1 MEDALDKQEDVQD
14 REAADSAA
22 VAAADEQ
29 AGLADNQADADGAD
43 ADEAVK
49 PDVSSHGA
57 HEAGADDVGDAAGAD
72 DADDAD
78 DDADDADDADNAD
91 EPGASA
97 PADAAAEREI
107 AATVEAILFAT
118 DSPLSAAKI
127 ALVGELP
134 GRGQVKQAVAQLNE
148 RYDRMGCAFCIE
160 PIAGGYQ
167 MLTKPEYHDVIARLF
182 KNKSDSRLSQA
193 AMETLAIVAYRQPI
207 LRADIEA
214 VRGVASG
221 EMLRGLMDKN
231 LVKIIGRA
239 EVLGRPMLYG
249 TTRQFL
255 EVFGL
260 NGIDDLP
267 NVESLRGGRD
277 AGASANA
284 NAKRPAAPTARQAD
298 EAGTEQPAVTEGK
311 STAEARPQPAG
322 AEDVSDNAAESAV
335 QPEEPLID

>member
-1 MEDALDKQEDVQD
+1 MEDALDKQEDMQAQ
-14 REAADSAA
+14 EATDSASG
-22 VAAADEQ
+22 EQ
-29 AGLADNQADADGAD
+29 AGLVENPADTDGSET
-43 ADEAVK
+43 DEFAK
-49 PDVSSHGA
+49 PDAFIS
-57 HEAGADDVGDAAGAD
+57 DIR
-72 DADDAD
+72 
-78 DDADDADDADNAD
+78 DADDADDADG
-91 EPGASA
+91 PGASA
-97 PADAAAEREI
+97 PADAAADREI
-107 AATVEAILFAT
+107 AATVEAILFSA

-127 ALVGELP
+127 ALVAELP
-134 GRGQVKQAVAQLNE
+134 GRWQVKQAVAHLNE

-167 MLTKPEYHDVIARLF
+167 MLTRPQYHDVVSRLF

-221 EMLRGLMDKN
+221 EMLRNLMDKN
-231 LVKIIGRA
+231 LVKIVGRA

-260 NGIDDLP
+260 NSIDDLP
-267 NVESLRGGRD
+267 NVESLRAGRD
-277 AGASANA
+277 ANANA
-284 NAKRPAAPTARQAD
+284 NAKKPAAPTARQAD
-298 EAGTEQPAVTEGK
+298 ESATE
-311 STAEARPQPAG
+311 QPAG
-322 AEDVSDNAAESAV
+322 AEAKAKAQAEAQSQPPQPAAKDAA

>member
-1 MEDALDKQEDVQD
+1 MKDALDKQEDMQAQ
-14 REAADSAA
+14 EATDLASG
-22 VAAADEQ
+22 EQ
-29 AGLADNQADADGAD
+29 AGLVENPADADGAD
-43 ADEAVK
+43 TDEFAK
-49 PDVSSHGA
+49 PDAFIS
-57 HEAGADDVGDAAGAD
+57 DIRDAD

-78 DDADDADDADNAD
+78 DTD
-91 EPGASA
+91 EPGASAPADA

-107 AATVEAILFAT
+107 AATVEAILFAA
-118 DSPLSAAKI
+118 DSPLSASKI
-127 ALVGELP
+127 ALVAELP
-134 GRGQVKQAVAQLNE
+134 GRWQVKQAVAHLNE

-167 MLTKPEYHDVIARLF
+167 MLTRCQYHDVIGRLF
-182 KNKSDSRLSQA
+182 KNKSDSKLSQA

-231 LVKIIGRA
+231 LVKIVGRA

-260 NGIDDLP
+260 NSIDDLP
-267 NVESLRGGRD
+267 NVESLRAGRD
-277 AGASANA
+277 ANASANA
-284 NAKRPAAPTARQAD
+284 NAKKPAAATARQSD
-298 EAGTEQPAVTEGK
+298 ESATEQPAGADAK
-311 STAEARPQPAG
+311 ADAG
-322 AEDVSDNAAESAV
+322 AEAKAQAEAQSHPP
-335 QPEEPLID
+335 QPEEPPAPLREDSDPPPEAL

>member
-29 AGLADNQADADGAD
+29 AGLVKDQADADGSD

-49 PDVSSHGA
+49 PDVSGRGA
-57 HEAGADDVGDAAGAD
+57 NDADDADDTRDADDAAGAD
-72 DADDAD
+72 DTRGADDAN
-78 DDADDADDADNAD
+78 DADDS
-91 EPGASA
+91 GASA

-118 DSPLSAAKI
+118 DSPLSASKI
-127 ALVGELP
+127 ALLAGLP

-148 RYDRMGCAFCIE
+148 RYDRMGCAFSIE

-167 MLTKPEYHDVIARLF
+167 MLTRCQYHDVIGRLF
-182 KNKSDSRLSQA
+182 KNKSDSKLSQA

-231 LVKIIGRA
+231 LVKIVGRA

-260 NGIDDLP
+260 NSIDDLP

-277 AGASANA
+277 ANASANA
-284 NAKRPAAPTARQAD
+284 KKAATAAAQATD
-298 EAGTEQPAVTEGK
+298 EAIAKQPAVTEGK
-311 STAEARPQPAG
+311 SESEARPTS
-322 AEDVSDNAAESAV
+322 AEDVSDNDAEIAE
-335 QPEEPLID
+335 QPEEPMID

>member
-1 MEDALDKQEDVQD
+1 MKDALDKQEDVQA

-22 VAAADEQ
+22 VAAADE
-29 AGLADNQADADGAD
+29 
-43 ADEAVK
+43 AVK
-49 PDVSSHGA
+49 PDVSSHDA
-57 HEAGADDVGDAAGAD
+57 DEAGTDDVG

-78 DDADDADDADNAD
+78 DS
-91 EPGASA
+91 GASA
-97 PADAAAEREI
+97 PADAAADREI
-107 AATVEAILFAT
+107 AATVEAILFAA

-127 ALVGELP
+127 ALLAELP
-134 GRGQVKQAVAQLNE
+134 SRGQVKKAVAHLNE
-148 RYDRMGCAFCIE
+148 RYGRMGCAFSIE

-167 MLTKPEYHDVIARLF
+167 MLTRPQYHDVIARLF
-182 KNKSDSRLSQA
+182 KNKSDSKLSQA

-231 LVKIIGRA
+231 LVKIVGRA

-249 TTRQFL
+249 TTRRFL

-260 NGIDDLP
+260 NGIEDLP
-267 NVESLRGGRD
+267 NVEALRGGRD
-277 AGASANA
+277 AGANA
-284 NAKRPAAPTARQAD
+284 NAKRPAATAAQAAD
-298 EAGTEQPAVTEGK
+298 VTTAEQPAITKAK
-311 STAEARPQPAG
+311 SESEAQPAG
-322 AEDVSDNAAESAV
+322 AEDASDNAAESAV

>member
-29 AGLADNQADADGAD
+29 AGLVKDQADADGSD

-49 PDVSSHGA
+49 PDVSGR
-57 HEAGADDVGDAAGAD
+57 GAD

-78 DDADDADDADNAD
+78 DTRDADDAAGADDTRGADDADDADD
-91 EPGASA
+91 SGASA

-118 DSPLSAAKI
+118 DSPLSASKI
-127 ALVGELP
+127 ALLAGLP

-148 RYDRMGCAFCIE
+148 RYDRMGCAFSIE

-167 MLTKPEYHDVIARLF
+167 MLTRCQYHDVIGRLF
-182 KNKSDSRLSQA
+182 KNKSDSKLSQA

-231 LVKIIGRA
+231 LVKIVGRA

-260 NGIDDLP
+260 NSINDLP

-277 AGASANA
+277 ANA
-284 NAKRPAAPTARQAD
+284 NAKP
-298 EAGTEQPAVTEGK
+298 K
-311 STAEARPQPAG
+311 SPPQPLPRRPTRR
-322 AEDVSDNAAESAV
+322 SPNNPLSLKESPRPRPRPG
-335 QPEEPLID
+335 QLEPKMSAITILKSPRSRNIR

>member
-1 MEDALDKQEDVQD
+1 MDDALDKQEDMQD

-22 VAAADEQ
+22 VAAADQQ
-29 AGLADNQADADGAD
+29 AGLVEDQAEADGSE
-43 ADEAVK
+43 ADEAMK
-49 PDVSSHGA
+49 PDVSGHDA
-57 HEAGADDVGDAAGAD
+57 HEAGADDTR
-72 DADDAD
+72 DADTD
-78 DDADDADDADNAD
+78 DTG

-118 DSPLSAAKI
+118 DTPLSAAKI
-127 ALVGELP
+127 ALLAELP
-134 GRGQVKQAVAQLNE
+134 GRGQVKKAVAQLNE

-167 MLTKPEYHDVIARLF
+167 MLTRPQYHDVVGRLF
-182 KNKSDSRLSQA
+182 KNKSDSKLSQA

-231 LVKIIGRA
+231 LVKIVGRA

-249 TTRQFL
+249 TTRRFL

-260 NGIDDLP
+260 NGIEDLP

-277 AGASANA
+277 A
-284 NAKRPAAPTARQAD
+284 NAKKPAAPTAEQAD
-298 EAGTEQPAVTEGK
+298 ESGTEQPAGAK
-311 STAEARPQPAG
+311 AKAEAQAEAQSQPPPPA
-322 AEDVSDNAAESAV
+322 AEDAA

>member
-1 MEDALDKQEDVQD
+1 MKDALDKQQNMQAQ
-14 REAADSAA
+14 EAGE
-22 VAAADEQ
+22 AAADEQ
-29 AGLADNQADADGAD
+29 AGLVEDQADADGD
-43 ADEAVK
+43 D
-49 PDVSSHGA
+49 
-57 HEAGADDVGDAAGAD
+57 GADDS
-72 DADDAD
+72 
-78 DDADDADDADNAD
+78 
-91 EPGASA
+91 GASDE
-97 PADAAAEREI
+97 ADAAAEREI

-127 ALVGELP
+127 ALVAELP
-134 GRGQVKQAVAQLNE
+134 NRGLVKRAVAQLNE
-148 RYDRMGCAFCIE
+148 RYEQMGCAFCIE

-167 MLTKPEYHDVIARLF
+167 MLTRPQYHDVVGRLF
-182 KNKSDSRLSQA
+182 KNKSDSKLSQA

-231 LVKIIGRA
+231 LVKIVGRA

-260 NGIDDLP
+260 NSIDDLP

-277 AGASANA
+277 ANASANA
-284 NAKRPAAPTARQAD
+284 NAKKAAAPTARQAD
-298 EAGTEQPAVTEGK
+298 ESGTEQPAVTKAK
-311 STAEARPQPAG
+311 SESESQPAG
-322 AEDVSDNAAESAV
+322 AEDVSDNAAESAA
-335 QPEEPLID
+335 QTEEPLID

>member
-1 MEDALDKQEDVQD
+1 MKDALDKQQD
-14 REAADSAA
+14 MQALEAADSAA
-22 VAAADEQ
+22 GE
-29 AGLADNQADADGAD
+29 AGPAECPDDADGAD
-43 ADEAVK
+43 DASDA
-49 PDVSSHGA
+49 A
-57 HEAGADDVGDAAGAD
+57 GDAAGAD
-72 DADDAD
+72 G
-78 DDADDADDADNAD
+78 AD

-97 PADAAAEREI
+97 PANAAAQAAAEAEI

-127 ALVGELP
+127 AVLAELP
-134 GRGQVKQAVAQLNE
+134 GRGQVKKAVAQLNE

-167 MLTKPEYHDVIARLF
+167 MLTRPQYHDVVVRLF

-221 EMLRGLMDKN
+221 EILRGLMEKN
-231 LVKIIGRA
+231 LVKIVGRA

-249 TTRQFL
+249 TARHFL

-260 NGIDDLP
+260 NSIDDLP
-267 NVESLRGGRD
+267 NVEALRGGRD
-277 AGASANA
+277 AGAGKPSAVPDQPSAGAGA
-284 NAKRPAAPTARQAD
+284 NEPGSQQSAASKARADAQAEAKSQSPPPASD
-298 EAGTEQPAVTEGK
+298 EA
-311 STAEARPQPAG
+311 AENGGPAG
-322 AEDVSDNAAESAV
+322 LEPPNPPREDSDPP
-335 QPEEPLID
+335 PEAL

>member
-29 AGLADNQADADGAD
+29 AGLVENPADADKSEANEFAKPDAFISDIRDAGD
-43 ADEAVK
+43 AD
-49 PDVSSHGA
+49 D
-57 HEAGADDVGDAAGAD
+57 ADDTADDADDAAD

-78 DDADDADDADNAD
+78 DAG

-118 DSPLSAAKI
+118 DSPLSASKI
-127 ALVGELP
+127 ALLAGLP

-167 MLTKPEYHDVIARLF
+167 MLTRPQYHDVVSRLF
-182 KNKSDSRLSQA
+182 KNKSDSKLSQA

-231 LVKIIGRA
+231 LVKIVGRA

-260 NGIDDLP
+260 NSINDLP

-277 AGASANA
+277 ANASANA
-284 NAKRPAAPTARQAD
+284 KKSATAAAQATD
-298 EAGTEQPAVTEGK
+298 EAIAKQPAVTEGK
-311 STAEARPQPAG
+311 SESEARPTS
-322 AEDVSDNAAESAV
+322 AEDVSDNDAEIAE
-335 QPEEPLID
+335 QPEEPMID